1 MNQKKSKSLRRMA
14 RSIAQEAGNTALRYR
29 TILHNPRQV
38 MVGWK
43 PAEVPTDDE
52 KGGLLKSV
60 GNVFKAG
67 WNFLKRMAGAEQPE
81 QREAPESWVPDIRT
95 VAPET
100 HVLAGGI
107 RFYLRRMKAAC
118 FYTRNR
124 LSVRDMHRPDRT
136 VMRTL
141 VRQERAEHRAE
152 LAALEA

>member
-1 MNQKKSKSLRRMA
+1 MNAKKSKSLRRMA
-14 RSIAQEAGNTALRYR
+14 REIAREANNTAVRYR

-43 PAEVPTDDE
+43 PAEPDQKPTVAE
-52 KGGLLKSV
+52 KAKGILSSMWGWLK
-60 GNVFKAG
+60 K
-67 WNFLKRMAGAEQPE
+67 MAG
-81 QREAPESWVPDIRT
+81 REEPAQKPAPESFVPDIQT

-118 FYTRNR
+118 FYTRNM
-124 LSVRDMHRPDRT
+124 LSVADLRRPDRE

-141 VRQERAEHRAE
+141 VRRERDQHLQA
-152 LAALEA
+152 LAAR